1 MCEVTTAMVI
11 GAAVG
16 GGIGYSK
23 GGAKG
28 ALLGAGFG
36 AVGGY
41 GFGVATGIGGASI
54 FAPAVPGATTGAA
67 AGMLGGGISPTGV
80 ALTTAPSS
88 FLGGAFGTG
97 GIGSFLTSPG
107 FALGTQVVGFGVNMM
122 GQQQQRAYQ
131 QAMIENQQ
139 AQLRNRMLA
148 ADQDITANNARLEV
162 QLGIISGQGAVGRGA
177 IRTEQAGRGVLTDVG
192 SAADRTAQFAADV
205 AYKKELTAHD
215 VALQNRQTTLIS
227 QGLQAESRNLA
238 FKSADISASAFGQ
251 TASSGL
257 ALAGS
262 VSKNYRFNKAGQLV
276 FRT

>member
-1 MCEVTTAMVI
+1 MCEPTTVMLI

-16 GGIGYSK
+16 GGIGYAK

-41 GFGVATGIGGASI
+41 GLAGGFAGGITTSI
-54 FAPAVPGATTGAA
+54 AAP
-67 AGMLGGGISPTGV
+67 GMLGGGIAPQMGL
-80 ALTTAPSS
+80 AGIGAAAPSS

-97 GIGSFLTSPG
+97 GLGSFLTSPG
-107 FALGTQVVGFGVNMM
+107 LSLGTQVVGFGVNMM

-131 QAMIENQQ
+131 QAVIANQQ
-139 AQLRNRMLA
+139 AQLKNRMIA

-162 QLGIISGQGAVGRGA
+162 QLGILSGQGATGRGA
-177 IRTEQAGRGVLTDVG
+177 IRAEQASRGVLVDVG

-205 AYKKELTAHD
+205 AFQKELTTHD
-215 VALQNRQTTLIS
+215 VALQNRQTTLIA

-262 VSKNYRFNKAGQLV
+262 ITKSYRFNKAGQLA

>member
-1 MCEVTTAMVI
+1 MCTPAIAI
-11 GAAVG
+11 GALIG
-16 GGIGYSK
+16 GGIGYAK
-23 GGAKG
+23 GGTKG

-36 AVGGY
+36 ALGGY
-41 GFGVATGIGGASI
+41 GFGGG
-54 FAPAVPGATTGAA
+54 FAAAVPLGGGLAPQMGLAGIGAA
-67 AGMLGGGISPTGV
+67 A
-80 ALTTAPSS
+80 PSGL
-88 FLGGAFGTG
+88 LGGAFGTG
-97 GIGSFLTSPG
+97 GLGSFLTSPG
-107 FALGTQVVGFGVNMM
+107 LSLGTQVVGFGVNMM

-131 QAMIENQQ
+131 QAVIANQQ
-139 AQLRNRMLA
+139 AQLRNRMIA

-162 QLGIISGQGAVGRGA
+162 QLGILSGQGATGRGA
-177 IRTEQAGRGVLTDVG
+177 IRAEQASRGVLVDVG

-205 AYKKELTAHD
+205 AFQKELTTHD
-215 VALQNRQTTLIS
+215 VALQNRQTTLIA

-262 VSKNYRFNKAGQLV
+262 ITKSYRFNKAGQLA

>member
-1 MCEVTTAMVI
+1 MCEPTTAMMI
-11 GAAVG
+11 GMAVG
-16 GGIGYSK
+16 GGIGYAK
-23 GGAKG
+23 GGTKG

-41 GFGVATGIGGASI
+41 GFGVATGIGGTSI
-54 FAPAVPGATTGAA
+54 FASAQPTISSIMGGYATQSGQLMASTS
-67 AGMLGGGISPTGV
+67 GG
-80 ALTTAPSS
+80 

-97 GIGSFLTSPG
+97 GLGSFLTSPG
-107 FALGTQVVGFGVNMM
+107 LSLGTQVVGFGVNMM

-131 QAMIENQQ
+131 QAVIANQQ
-139 AQLRNRMLA
+139 AQLRNRMIA

-162 QLGIISGQGAVGRGA
+162 QLGILSGQGATGRGA
-177 IRTEQAGRGVLTDVG
+177 IRAEQASRGVLVDVG

-205 AYKKELTAHD
+205 AFQKELTTHD
-215 VALQNRQTTLIS
+215 VALQNRQTTLIA
-227 QGLQAESRNLA
+227 QGLQAESRNLGLQ
-238 FKSADISASAFGQ
+238 SQQISASAFGQ

-262 VSKNYRFNKAGQLV
+262 ITKSYRFNKAGQLA